1 MDKIDGSLLAGL
13 NRILSSE
20 YSVAVLEELS
30 RGLTVN
36 DEILK
41 KLGIERRTLYYILKN
56 FRENGL
62 VVKKGNRYMLSILG
76 FFVYN
81 VENELIKWLRNK
93 KEIERINEYIN
104 SSETFKV
111 TNALLKSLEKVIG
124 VSSLE
129 PVKVHVEYVTLT
141 ESLIEAINSSREYV
155 KLVSR
160 YIDINVLKALLEAAK
175 RGVTVWLVT
184 NKVYSSVRAKYYLA
198 LFTNMEVKHVA
209 RELFTLKNVMVRT
222 AAVPYS
228 FVVVDE
234 DQVGIEVPD
243 VFSERDFVLGIQFR
257 SPLVAEKM
265 AAIADKIYQNAE
277 QDKIIYSL
285 LNEVE
290 VHDKP

>member
-1 MDKIDGSLLAGL
+1 MDEADGSLLAGL

-20 YSVAVLEELS
+20 HSVKVLEELS
-30 RGLTVN
+30 QGLTVN

-62 VVKKGNRYMLSILG
+62 IVKKGNRYMLSILG
-76 FFVYN
+76 YFVYS

-93 KEIERINEYIN
+93 KDIERINEYIN
-104 SSETFKV
+104 SSETFKI
-111 TNALLKSLEKVIG
+111 TNALLKSLEKIIG

-129 PVKVHVEYVTLT
+129 PVRVHVEYVTLV

-155 KLVSR
+155 KLISR

-175 RGVTVWLVT
+175 RGVTIWLVT
-184 NKVYSSVRAKYYLA
+184 NKAYSSVRAKYYLA
-198 LFTNMEVKHVA
+198 LFTNMEIKHVA

-222 AAVPYS
+222 AVVPYS
-228 FVVVDE
+228 FAVVDE
-234 DQVGIEVPD
+234 DQVGIEIPD
-243 VFSERDFVLGIQFR
+243 VFGEKDFVLGIQFR
-257 SPLVAEKM
+257 SPSIAEKM

-285 LNEVE
+285 LNEAE
-290 VHDKP
+290 AHDKP